1 MRRALVSTAV
11 AAALALTGA
20 VLAPA
25 AQAAVKVEVGKVT
38 VAPAKAGRQANV
50 TVRATITQQEYED
63 ISVDVALTGF
73 QATSMFPFSEGPCP
87 TTLFQITA
95 PAEVVKCGWVQ
106 DGRNAILSI
115 ALAGTFPTS
124 DVRIKVRRNAVSTPA
139 RAGSY
144 AVTLSSWA
152 FSPVGT
158 TVTIR

>member
-11 AAALALTGA
+11 AAALALSGA
-20 VLAPA
+20 VMAPA

-38 VAPAKAGRQANV
+38 VAPAKADRMANV

-63 ISVDVALTGF
+63 ISVDVALSGF
-73 QATSMFPFSEGPCP
+73 QATSMFPFADGPCP
-87 TTLFQITA
+87 TSLFRIKA
-95 PAEVVKCGWVQ
+95 PVEVIKCGWVQ
-106 DGRNAILSI
+106 DGRKAILSM

-124 DVRIKVRRNAVSTPA
+124 DLRFTVRRNAVSTPA
-139 RAGSY
+139 QAGSY
-144 AVTLSSWA
+144 EVTLSSWA